1 MLINANRS
9 SDILKIKLIQGR
21 SCFVKI
27 HGKKFIAIKKM
38 IVWKT
43 VPGRS
48 SLGNHITKKYFNP
61 DAQKLTERHIFKF
74 DSAQKQSPDTAEL
87 FKGLKYYPW
96 GDNESLRWQP
106 GIGAQ
111 YCWYTIGLFS
121 MDRYTSLV
129 APASIPYSGKKGF
142 HFAVD
147 AGSGITRVTRVKSWG
162 SHSSNQDGVY
172 GCFSFSFR
180 VGYRFRRPGY

>member
-1 MLINANRS
+1 M
-9 SDILKIKLIQGR
+9 K
-21 SCFVKI
+21 
-27 HGKKFIAIKKM
+27 
-38 IVWKT
+38 
-43 VPGRS
+43 
-48 SLGNHITKKYFNP
+48 
-61 DAQKLTERHIFKF
+61 KLTLVLAATMILCSDAFPMYSGFGEYETMGRRRIGISFYFVAMIFPALKEGYPAAGINMDVF
-74 DSAQKQSPDTAEL
+74 VNEYLNLNASIATSFGGGLDG
-87 FKGLKYYPW
+87 GLKYYPW

-129 APASIPYSGKKGF
+129 APASIQYSGKKGF

-147 AGSGITRVTRVKSWG
+147 AGPGITRVTRVKSW
-162 SHSSNQDGVY
+162 SSNSSNQDGVY